1 MFYWQVRHFLRS
13 RNWDTRVAAAQAT
26 GAIAE
31 NVKHLTVKDLLVF
44 AEAELLDDDP
54 SCNLLEEFGDLDDE
68 SFGEASLT
76 FRRYIYMNLF
86 LWGFKSGICVQ
97 GCHMLFASFLKITK
111 VRGRHHFS

>member
-1 MFYWQVRHFLRS
+1 M
-13 RNWDTRVAAAQAT
+13 AAAQAT

-44 AEAELLDDDP
+44 AEAELLGDDP
-54 SCNLLEEFGDLDDE
+54 PCVLLEEFGDIDDE

-86 LWGFKSGICVQ
+86 LWGTNFG
-97 GCHMLFASFLKITK
+97 L
-111 VRGRHHFS
+111 

>member
-1 MFYWQVRHFLRS
+1 MFCWQVRHFLRS

-54 SCNLLEEFGDLDDE
+54 SCNLLEEFGDIDDE
-68 SFGEASLT
+68 SCGEASLT
-76 FRRYIYMNLF
+76 FRRYIFMNLF
-86 LWGFKSGICVQ
+86 LRGIKSGKLV
-97 GCHMLFASFLKITK
+97 
-111 VRGRHHFS
+111 